1 MSVSLIETVAL
12 SCGNF
17 VKISSRFNGYCKKD
31 YKKGKVNVVN
41 TECYRKWIRIM

>member
-12 SCGNF
+12 SGGNF